1 MEYFVIISFST
12 DWEQAYREVCQ
23 TGSTQSYRVR
33 INIIGYYRAGKSSF
47 LRRLLGKPFLQNIE
61 STEGIHIVRI
71 KTTYDNT
78 HKVLGPWQKSIL
90 QTDDITQDFNDMLKD
105 IIDVRMKITGTEKSS
120 STEPE
125 SSPATSTKHDT
136 SSATSSNHYTI
147 LTSTEH
153 ATSSTMS
160 SEQDTSHDTS
170 TVHDT
175 SPVASTEH
183 DTRDAANTE
192 HVTSPASS
200 TEHDTSHATSTE
212 HDTRDAANTEH
223 VTSPA
228 SSTEHDTSHATSTEH
243 DTSPATSTEHAVS
256 PTTNIEDAS
265 NITSTEHDTSH
276 TSTEQDTSH
285 DTSTG
290 HDASH
295 DTGTEHDTSPT
306 TDTDFDASQ
315 ATATEHNNS
324 HDRSTEHNMSAVSS
338 TEHDTISVTG
348 TEQNTSPATIIQHD
362 TSQAISTEHENMPTT
377 RIEHVTSS
385 TISNELHTSQVTSTE
400 HDTSHVT
407 GGEHDT
413 SSAASTK
420 PDTSS
425 ASTEQNTSPVTSAKP
440 DTSSATGTEH
450 DIGPASTAHDT
461 SPATSTEHDTSFSE
475 STEHDISPPTCTEH
489 EASYVTSTEHDT
501 SHDRSI
507 EHDTS
512 HATSTEHLTSTEH
525 DTSPATN
532 AEHDTSPPTST
543 EHDTSPTTSAEH
555 DTSHDRSTEHEASH
569 ATSIEHYTSHD
580 TSTEHDTSLATGTKN
595 ETCPATS
602 TEHAGST
609 ADDTSPGKSTEQHTN
624 DVTKTEHD
632 TSPGTSTEE
641 DTNQDTS
648 IEHDTSHATSD
659 EHDTS
664 HDTSTEHD
672 TSHDDA
678 HKEQTKK
685 PEGEN
690 NKSKFYDGADEQEK
704 KSSKPKL
711 SWVKEEKLQAHVI
724 FENVDPSSLDIR
736 LDSRSKQQLLEL
748 RNRSY
753 RKREFKDT
761 TQCLLSTWD
770 FGGQV
775 EYYAT
780 HHLFLDALAVN
791 LITMDVTKGIHDVIP
806 SQFNNTSTAS
816 IPKTVGQFLDYWLST
831 ICKKAHSQG
840 TEPSIAIILT
850 HIDEIDNVKWSVDDY
865 ISDIIQ
871 YTRNKP
877 YSEYVNR
884 TNIFPVNNKDGDAQ
898 QFPHLR
904 KEIFEKARRQR
915 SWGLDRPTR
924 WLKLEAEI
932 YEEAKRKQL
941 KYIDVTKIIE
951 LAANFGIDEKETHNF
966 LTFHHVMGDLVH
978 FNEEN
983 LSNLVIIDP
992 QWLVDMFKAIITPH
1006 DFITRRFTAD
1016 MPLKEFQQ
1024 SALLTQELLEILWEG
1039 NDVQF
1044 LINLMQNFDLI
1055 IPVHHQGIQ
1064 KYLVPCMLPPH
1075 KSDMYET
1082 QPFKSMIMVYSS
1094 FYIKPRSNFILIG
1107 DLHRILVICS
1117 RIDNWRLC
1125 DFDHLTY
1132 TDTSFKLQKGVRVA
1146 FSLVKQGRP
1155 ETEAI
1160 RVTVW
1165 YSKEAIRKGALC
1177 LLPPTHRNIMNSMES
1192 LFELKNGS
1200 FLLACPDTLFD
1211 NDRNNHADMNFR
1223 AECMIPVRINPNDTL
1238 QLEESICPIHKN
1250 SINESIYWWFLYPS
1264 LAQTSAINDSPASSL
1279 TSPVIGR

>member
-1 MEYFVIISFST
+1 MNEYYVIISFST

-23 TGSTQSYRVR
+23 TGSTKSHRAR
-33 INIIGYYRAGKSSF
+33 INIIGYYRAGKSSL
-47 LRRLLGKPFLQNIE
+47 LRRLLGEPFLRNIK

-105 IIDVRMKITGTEKSS
+105 IIDVRMKVTGTEKSS

-136 SSATSSNHYTI
+136 SSATGSNHYTI

-153 ATSSTMS
+153 ATSPTMS

-200 TEHDTSHATSTE
+200 TEHDTSHASSTE
-212 HDTRDAANTEH
+212 HDTRDAANTED
-223 VTSPA
+223 
-228 SSTEHDTSHATSTEH
+228 DTSHDTSTEH
-243 DTSPATSTEHAVS
+243 DTSPATSTEHAIS
-256 PTTNIEDAS
+256 PTTNIEDTS
-265 NITSTEHDTSH
+265 NITRTEHDTSH

-324 HDRSTEHNMSAVSS
+324 HDRSTEHNMSAASS

-362 TSQAISTEHENMPTT
+362 TSQAISTELENMPTT

-385 TISNELHTSQVTSTE
+385 TTSNEHHTSATSTE

-407 GGEHDT
+407 GGEHDI
-413 SSAASTK
+413 SPAARTK

-425 ASTEQNTSPVTSAKP
+425 ASTEQNTSPVTSAEP
-440 DTSSATGTEH
+440 DTSSA
-450 DIGPASTAHDT
+450 
-461 SPATSTEHDTSFSE
+461 
-475 STEHDISPPTCTEH
+475 
-489 EASYVTSTEHDT
+489 TSTEHDT
-501 SHDRSI
+501 SHD
-507 EHDTS
+507 
-512 HATSTEHLTSTEH
+512 TSTEH

-532 AEHDTSPPTST
+532 AEHDTSHPTSS

-555 DTSHDRSTEHEASH
+555 ETSHDRSTEHEASHATSAGHDSSH

-580 TSTEHDTSLATGTKN
+580 TSTEHDTSQATGTK
-595 ETCPATS
+595 
-602 TEHAGST
+602 
-609 ADDTSPGKSTEQHTN
+609 GKSTEQDTN
-624 DVTKTEHD
+624 HVTKTEHD

-648 IEHDTSHATSD
+648 IEHDTSHATS
-659 EHDTS
+659 
-664 HDTSTEHD
+664 TERD

-711 SWVKEEKLQAHVI
+711 SWGKEEKLQAHVI

-736 LDSRSKQQLLEL
+736 LDSRSKLPLLEP
-748 RNRSY
+748 RRSY
-753 RKREFKDT
+753 RKREFEDT
-761 TQCLLSTWD
+761 TQCLLFTWD

-791 LITMDVTKGIHDVIP
+791 LITMDVTKGIYDVIP
-806 SQFNNTSTAS
+806 SQFDNTSTAS
-816 IPKTVGQFLDYWLST
+816 IPKTAGQFLDYWLST
-831 ICKKAHSQG
+831 IYKKGNLQG

-850 HIDEIDNVKWSVDDY
+850 HIDEIENVKWSVDDY

-884 TNIFPVNNKDGDAQ
+884 TNIFPVSNKDGDAQ
-898 QFPHLR
+898 QFLHLR
-904 KEIFEKARRQR
+904 KEIFEKARRQT

-932 YEEAKRKQL
+932 YEEAKRKQV
-941 KYIDVTKIIE
+941 KYFDITKIIE

-992 QWLVDMFKAIITPH
+992 QWLVDMFKAIVTPH
-1006 DFITRRFTAD
+1006 DFITRRLTAD

-1044 LINLMQNFDLI
+1044 LINLIQNLDLI
-1055 IPVHHQGIQ
+1055 IPVHHEGIQ

-1094 FYIKPRSNFILIG
+1094 FYIKPGSNFIPIG
-1107 DLHRILVICS
+1107 DLHRILAICS

-1177 LLPPTHRNIMNSMES
+1177 LLPPTHRNIMNSMGS

-1223 AECMIPVRINPNDTL
+1223 GECMIPVRINPNDTL
-1238 QLEESICPIHKN
+1238 QLEEFICPIHRN
-1250 SINESIYWWFLYPS
+1250 LINMSTYRWFLYPS

-1279 TSPVIGR
+1279 TSLVIGR